1 MTPLFR
7 KFLGINWI
15 LFINMILLLA
25 WGVYAIY
32 NASSFRDGG
41 ALASKWRDQVMW
53 GGVGLV
59 AFFVA
64 SLIDYRWLRWGAPFL
79 YVAGI
84 LGLVAVRLLAPEIK
98 GAKSWIDLGPVNFQG
113 SQLAIVAT
121 IIALAVV
128 LGDLHRI
135 MPAFRHHWLRLAVSG
150 VLACVP
156 MFMVLKEP
164 DLGSALVYGP
174 VVVSMLLVGNIPFRY
189 LITMFL
195 LVMCVVPL
203 AYFFG
208 LKPYQKKR
216 VEVWIA
222 MLSNEKVN
230 IQDEAYMADK
240 IQIAVGSS
248 GFEGKGPLSIKAEDP
263 LTKERRSIHRSF
275 YSATES
281 INDFIYSVIVEEF
294 GFRGGLMQIVGT
306 ALLLLQC
313 VFVAFYSRDNLGR
326 LIVVGVVGMQFAHAM
341 QNMGMNVLM
350 MPITGLPL
358 PFISY
363 GGTFLIMCMFL
374 MGLVQSVWV
383 HRNMS
388 PVKKSASSSSRRS
401 EMEED
406 DEF

>member
-15 LFINMILLLA
+15 LFLNMILLLA
-25 WGVYAIY
+25 WGIYAIY
-32 NASSFRDGG
+32 NASSFRDGS
-41 ALASKWRDQVMW
+41 ALAGKWREQVMW
-53 GGVGLV
+53 GGLGLIV
-59 AFFVA
+59 FFSAALV
-64 SLIDYRWLRWGAPFL
+64 DYKWVRWGAPFV

-84 LGLVAVRLLAPEIK
+84 AGLVAVKLFAPEIK

-121 IIALAVV
+121 IIALAVI

-135 MPAFRHHWLRLAVSG
+135 FPAFRHHWLRLAVSG
-150 VLACVP
+150 ILASVP

-174 VVVSMLLVGNIPFRY
+174 VIVSMLLVGNIPFRY

-195 LVMCVVPL
+195 AVMCVIPI

-240 IQIAVGSS
+240 IQIAVGSA

-294 GFRGGLMQIVGT
+294 GFRGGLMQILGT
-306 ALLLLQC
+306 AMLLLQC
-313 VFVAFYSRDNLGR
+313 VFVAFYARDNLGR
-326 LIVVGVVGMQFAHAM
+326 LLVVGVVGMQFAHAM

-388 PVKKSASSSSRRS
+388 PVKKSNTGRRS
-401 EMEED
+401 SELEED

>member
-1 MTPLFR
+1 
-7 KFLGINWI
+7 
-15 LFINMILLLA
+15 
-25 WGVYAIY
+25 
-32 NASSFRDGG
+32 
-41 ALASKWRDQVMW
+41 
-53 GGVGLV
+53 
-59 AFFVA
+59 
-64 SLIDYRWLRWGAPFL
+64 
-79 YVAGI
+79 
-84 LGLVAVRLLAPEIK
+84 
-98 GAKSWIDLGPVNFQG
+98 
-113 SQLAIVAT
+113 
-121 IIALAVV
+121 
-128 LGDLHRI
+128 
-135 MPAFRHHWLRLAVSG
+135 
-150 VLACVP
+150 
-156 MFMVLKEP
+156 
-164 DLGSALVYGP
+164 
-174 VVVSMLLVGNIPFRY
+174 
-189 LITMFL
+189 
-195 LVMCVVPL
+195 
-203 AYFFG
+203 

-216 VEVWIA
+216 VEVFIA

-240 IQIAVGSS
+240 IQIAVGSA

-306 ALLLLQC
+306 AMLLLQC

-326 LIVVGVVGMQFAHAM
+326 LLVVGVVGMQFAHAM

-388 PVKKSASSSSRRS
+388 PVKKSNSGRRS
-401 EMEED
+401 ELEED

>member
-7 KFLGINWI
+7 KFLGINWV

-32 NASSFRDGG
+32 NASSFREG
-41 ALASKWRDQVMW
+41 AALSGKWRDQVMW
-53 GGVGLV
+53 GGIGLV
-59 AFFVA
+59 VFFA
-64 SLIDYRWLRWGAPFL
+64 AALTDYKWLRWGSPAL
-79 YVAGI
+79 YVAG
-84 LGLVAVRLLAPEIK
+84 LAGLVLVMVFAPKIK
-98 GAKSWIDLGPVNFQG
+98 GSRSAIDLGPISFQG

-121 IIALAVV
+121 IVALAVV
-128 LGDLHRI
+128 LGDLHRVF
-135 MPAFRHHWLRLAVSG
+135 PVFRHHWLRLGLSG
-150 VLACVP
+150 ILASVP
-156 MFMVLKEP
+156 MLMVLKEP

-189 LITMFL
+189 IITLFLI
-195 LVMCVVPL
+195 VMCVVPI

-240 IQIAVGSS
+240 IQIAVGSA
-248 GFEGKGPLSIKAEDP
+248 GFEGKGPLSVKAEDP

-306 ALLLLQC
+306 AFLLLQC

-326 LIVVGVVGMQFAHAM
+326 LLVVGVVGMQFAHAM

-383 HRNMS
+383 HRNLS
-388 PVKKSASSSSRRS
+388 PVKQKTGRRDGG
-401 EMEED
+401 ED